1 MKRLSH
7 LVLASVAAS
16 TLAACDT
23 VSRFSGY
30 GGTQPAVTV
39 AQPVT
44 PQPVRPLPQGDD
56 VLAPEPVAPVRRQT
70 LAAPGSDASGAGLP
84 PLSDDDTGPLV
95 APGAA
100 TPPPLPGATRPV
112 AGGTLEPPPGTPPR
126 QVATLTPPKAPQ
138 VNTPRPPAP
147 TPAPTSS
154 RVVGAW
160 NVSEQ
165 NGTSCRLNLSS
176 APFVDLSRAST
187 SGCGPALA
195 RVNAWRLE
203 GGEVVLYE
211 TGGSVAARL
220 RGGGGSYNGAAVK
233 TGAPVSINR

>member
-1 MKRLSH
+1 MKRFSNFA
-7 LVLASVAAS
+7 LAAMAAS

-44 PQPVRPLPQGDD
+44 PQTVRPVAPADD
-56 VLAPEPVAPVRRQT
+56 GLAADPVAPVRRQT
-70 LAAPGSDASGAGLP
+70 LAAPGTTNPTDTPGLP
-84 PLSDDDTGPLV
+84 PLEDDATGPLV
-95 APGAA
+95 APGAS
-100 TPPPLPGATRPV
+100 TPPPLPGAPRPV
-112 AGGTLEPPPGTPPR
+112 AGGTLQPAPPQ
-126 QVATLTPPKAPQ
+126 QVATLTPPRAPQ

-160 NVSEQ
+160 KVAEQ
-165 NGTSCRLNLSS
+165 NGTSCKLNLSS

-187 SGCGPALA
+187 SGCSPALA

-203 GGEVVLYE
+203 NGEVVLYE

-220 RGGGGSYNGAAVK
+220 RGGGGNYNGAAVK
-233 TGAPVSINR
+233 TGAPVTISR